1 MTGLGDLIPDH
12 LWAIF
17 AQAEA
22 PAPGGIESLF
32 RNPLI
37 PMIFL
42 GILFY
47 IMLIRPESQKK
58 AQHAK
63 LVENLKKHDRVV
75 TIGGIYGTV
84 SNVQKDSQDVTL
96 VIDENSNTKVRIQR
110 NSISRVITDKSADE

>member
-12 LWAIF
+12 LWALL
-17 AQAEA
+17 AQADAA
-22 PAPGGIESLF
+22 PSGIESMF
-32 RNPLI
+32 RNPVI

-84 SNVQKDSQDVTL
+84 SNVQKNSPDVTL

-110 NSISRVITDKSADE
+110 HSISRVIIDKDADE